1 MITTGLPVVK
11 FACGLVKEIGRSKW
25 VVRSGGVETVR
36 QQLPLALAWAFSIHK
51 AQVGKGLLF
60 KL

>member
-1 MITTGLPVVK
+1 MVK